1 MKKIA
6 ILQSNYIPWKG
17 YFDIIKMADVFV
29 FYDEVQYTKNDWR
42 NRNQIKTPNGLSW
55 LTIPVLQNSLNQK
68 INETFVSH
76 FNWNKKHWNS
86 ITCNYSKAPFF
97 KPFESEIQQ
106 LYSSIET
113 QNLSEINQIFIK
125 KISEILNIET
135 DIIDSKALNLL
146 GDKNE
151 RLIDAV
157 KKLNGTHYI
166 SGPSAKSYLDVNKF
180 EAESIQVDWVDYN
193 GYTEYS
199 QLYGDFKHNVSILDL
214 IFNEGTNANNFL
226 KSR

>member
-17 YFDIIKMADVFV
+17 YFDIINMADVFV
-29 FYDEVQYTKNDWR
+29 IYDEVQYTKNDWR

-68 INETFVSH
+68 INETFVSQ

-97 KPFESEIQQ
+97 KTFESEFHH

-113 QNLSEINQIFIK
+113 QNLSEINKIFIK

-135 DIIDSKALNLL
+135 DIIDSTALNLV

-180 EAESIQVDWVDYN
+180 EADSIQVDWVDYN
-193 GYTEYS
+193 GYPEYS
-199 QLYGDFKHNVSILDL
+199 QLFGDFKHNVSILDL
-214 IFNEGTNANNFL
+214 IFNEGSQATNFL

>member
-17 YFDIIKMADVFV
+17 YFDIINMADVFV
-29 FYDEVQYTKNDWR
+29 IYDEVQYTKNDWR

-68 INETFVSH
+68 INETFVSQ

-97 KPFESEIQQ
+97 KTFESEFQH
-106 LYSSIET
+106 LYSSLET
-113 QNLSEINQIFIK
+113 QNLSEINKIFIK
-125 KISEILNIET
+125 KISQILNIET
-135 DIIDSKALNLL
+135 DIIDSTALNLV

-180 EAESIQVDWVDYN
+180 EADSIQVDWVDYN
-193 GYTEYS
+193 GYPEYS
-199 QLYGDFKHNVSILDL
+199 QLFGDFKHNVSILDL
-214 IFNEGTNANNFL
+214 IFNEGSQATNFL